1 MERAIYDHLRD
12 LDGEHWWFV
21 ARRRILGRL
30 IQTLDL
36 PAQPKIL
43 EVGCGAGGNIPLLKQ
58 FGDVQAVEPD
68 AESRDCAAQR
78 AGVPVHGGLLPDG
91 LPFAP
96 ETFDLVCAFDVVEHV
111 DDDRG
116 ALRGLAKLAKP
127 GGWVLTT
134 VPAYQWLWSRH
145 DELHHHKRR
154 YVLPEYRALVEGAGL
169 TIEGATYFNTLLF
182 PAAVAQRQVK
192 RWRGDD
198 SPDDAMPPKF
208 LNRLLQSIFAL
219 EAPIVA
225 RGGLPFGMSIAV
237 AARKDARS

>member
-12 LDGEHWWFV
+12 HDGEHWWFV

-30 IQTLDL
+30 IQTLNL
-36 PAQPKIL
+36 PDQPKIL

-78 AGVPVHGGLLPDG
+78 NGVPVHGGLLPDG
-91 LPFAP
+91 LPLMP

-116 ALRGLAKLAKP
+116 ALRALAKLAKP

-169 TIEGATYFNTLLF
+169 TIEGGTYFNTLLF

-208 LNRLLQSIFAL
+208 LNRLLKSIFAL
-219 EAPIVA
+219 EAPVVA
-225 RGGLPFGMSIAV
+225 RSGLPFGMSIAV